1 MTARLATIARFHAKA
16 RVKEIIRSEGRKVR
30 EFSAKDLAILAED
43 YLNDPVHREELMAK
57 AREWAKDFLTK
68 RHDDKLRPARSGNS
82 TLALSPQ
89 PGRRLPCPIMVTAI
103 LPLSLNSRSD
113 YPRADCL
120 GQRPIFWLAPVIRAV
135 NLLGTR

>member
-68 RHDDKLRPARSGNS
+68 RR
-82 TLALSPQ
+82 
-89 PGRRLPCPIMVTAI
+89 
-103 LPLSLNSRSD
+103 
-113 YPRADCL
+113 
-120 GQRPIFWLAPVIRAV
+120 
-135 NLLGTR
+135 